1 MSNDQLATFTDR
13 REAIALFDLLR
24 GRDPGKS
31 WPLLPILAFVA
42 PGGSGK
48 SLLLRYLRVE
58 KSSLPD
64 GLAAIP
70 YAYLDFTLPH
80 APKDLLSI
88 LMELRDQLQ
97 QQEDGQGKHLVF
109 PRFDLGALIAQAAAT
124 NEDVASLGP
133 TEVRRKLAAG
143 VQIVESLSAL
153 SSSLGFA
160 IPYVAPLLAGLK
172 FAGQI
177 KPLKD
182 LLGYLEDNTG
192 WKWYR
197 MHGTET
203 GLGANATL
211 KDVLLRLH
219 ILSMPGKPERDL
231 LVNDLLPAA
240 FLADLF
246 DALLDT
252 DPPRAW
258 SKTANIA
265 LFLDGF
271 EALQR
276 ASSSTAT
283 NLLHVLAIRERK
295 HGKTDPLLL
304 VIGSRDY
311 LPGLSLEEEQ
321 AVPFGRT
328 AVQDE
333 QEVQRHVRE
342 WYAQWQ
348 QRLPADRRYL
358 RPRDLYLTFELCD
371 FGQEDTRSYLL
382 KLGEQKQ
389 TPVFAGN
396 SLLVQ
401 NIDRL
406 THGHPLYLALAAEAV
421 LEAKARE
428 QELKPGD
435 FELAAVSSEIA
446 PEHEDEQIRDYLLDL
461 FLRQLSETERKE
473 LIFCAVPRF
482 LDAALL
488 RVILPSLDDIDRQ
501 KRWNYYRQLTFMSPI
516 DHHSIVFHPLVRT
529 LLLRQL
535 PVDREPES
543 DYYCTHTRIRDYFH
557 ALTSRQKPTP
567 SQETVAEQA
576 KIEEAY
582 HALALGDQGPAIALG
597 VFAQQSNLT
606 LWELLLEAVAQ
617 APTELMPDDV
627 GHQAYDT
634 LVRATRHHN
643 VQDAVSTII
652 LYTLLLSTSEGDPV
666 NWAGTQNNLGVA
678 YDDLPGGDREA
689 NLRRAIECYEAAL
702 QVYTREAFPVQWA
715 MAQNNLGVAY
725 RQLPGG
731 DREANLRR
739 AIECYEAALQV
750 RTREAFPAYWAGT
763 QNNLGIAY
771 GQLPGGDQEAN
782 LRRAI
787 ECYEAALQVY
797 TPEAFPVDW
806 AGTQNNLGEAY
817 RQLPGGDREAN
828 LRRAIECYE
837 AALQVYT
844 PEAFPVDWAMTQ
856 NNLGIAYSDLPGG
869 DRETNL
875 RRAIEC
881 YEAALQVRTREA
893 FPAYWAGTQNNLGIA
908 YSDLPGGDRE
918 ANLGRAIECYEAA
931 LQVYTREAFP
941 VYWAGTQNNLGEA
954 YRQLPGEDQEVNLRR
969 AIECYEAALQ
979 VYTREAFPVQWAMA
993 QNNLGIAYGQLPG
1006 GDQEVN
1012 LRRAIECYEATLQVY
1027 TPEAFPVQWA
1037 MAQNNLGIAY
1047 GQLPGGDQEANLRRA
1062 IECFETA
1069 LQVRTREAFPVD
1081 WATTQNNLGTAYR
1094 FLPGGDQ
1101 EANLRRAIECY
1112 EAALQVRTHEAFP
1125 VDWATTL
1132 YNLGEAH
1139 RQILAGDRG
1148 ANLRR
1153 AIERYEAALQVFK
1166 LVHLNYYAY
1175 VVNENLERARN
1186 ELRSLE

>member
-1 MSNDQLATFTDR
+1 MSNEQLATFTDR
-13 REAIALFDLLR
+13 REAIALFDFLR
-24 GRDPGKS
+24 GRDPGRP

-58 KSSLPD
+58 KSSLP
-64 GLAAIP
+64 GGRAAFP

-97 QQEDGQGKHLVF
+97 QQDDGQEKHLVF

-133 TEVRRKLAAG
+133 SEVRRKLAAG
-143 VQIVESLSAL
+143 VQIIGSLSAL

-160 IPYVAPLLAGLK
+160 IPYVAPILAGLK

-177 KPLKD
+177 KPLKE
-182 LLGYLEDNTG
+182 LLSYLEDSTG

-219 ILSMPGKPERDL
+219 VLSMPGKPEREF

-246 DALLDT
+246 DVLLDT
-252 DPPRAW
+252 DPLRAW
-258 SKTANIA
+258 SKTANIV

-283 NLLHVLAIRERK
+283 RLLHVLAIKERK

-311 LPGLSLEEEQ
+311 LPGLSLEEVQ

-328 AVQDE
+328 AMQDE
-333 QEVQRHVRE
+333 QEVRRHVRE

-348 QRLPADRRYL
+348 QQIPADRRYL
-358 RPRDLYLTFELCD
+358 RPRDLYLTLELRD

-389 TPVFAGN
+389 TRVFADN

-401 NIDRL
+401 TIDQL
-406 THGHPLYLALAAEAV
+406 THGHPLFLALAAEAV
-421 LEAKARE
+421 LEAKARG

-435 FELAAVSSEIA
+435 FELAGVSSEIA

-461 FLRQLSETERKE
+461 FLRQLSEAERKE

-482 LDAALL
+482 LDASIL
-488 RVILPSLDDIDRQ
+488 RVILPTLDDIDRQ
-501 KRWNYYRQLTFMSPI
+501 QRWNYYRQLTFMSPL
-516 DHHSIVFHPLVRT
+516 DPHRVVFHPLVRT

-535 PVDREPES
+535 PVDQEPES
-543 DYYCTHTRIRDYFH
+543 DYYRTHTRLKDYFH
-557 ALTSRQKPTP
+557 ALTSRQKPSL

-582 HALALGDQGPAIALG
+582 HALALGDPNPPIVLG
-597 VFAQQSNLT
+597 VFAQGRNLT
-606 LWELLLEAVAQ
+606 LWEPLLEAVTQ
-617 APTELMPDDV
+617 APVELMPDDV
-627 GHQAYDT
+627 AYQAYDA
-634 LVRATRHHN
+634 LVRAEQHHV
-643 VQDAVSTII
+643 VQDAVSAIV
-652 LYTLLLSTSEGDPV
+652 LYTWFLAASQETPEEI
-666 NWAGTQNNLGVA
+666 AGLQNNLG
-678 YDDLPGGDREA
+678 E
-689 NLRRAIECYEAAL
+689 
-702 QVYTREAFPVQWA
+702 
-715 MAQNNLGVAY
+715 AY

-739 AIECYEAALQV
+739 AIACYEAALQV
-750 RTREAFPAYWAGT
+750 YTREAFPMQWAGT

-771 GQLPGGDQEAN
+771 SDLPGGDREAN
-782 LRRAI
+782 LRQAI
-787 ECYEAALQVY
+787 ACYEAALQVR
-797 TPEAFPVDW
+797 TREAFPVDW

-817 RQLPGGDREAN
+817 RQLPGGDQEVN
-828 LRRAIECYE
+828 LRQAI
-837 AALQVYT
+837 A
-844 PEAFPVDWAMTQ
+844 
-856 NNLGIAYSDLPGG
+856 
-869 DRETNL
+869 
-875 RRAIEC
+875 C

-893 FPAYWAGTQNNLGIA
+893 FPVDWAGTQNNLGIA
-908 YSDLPGGDRE
+908 YSDLPGGDQE
-918 ANLGRAIECYEAA
+918 ANLRQAIACYEAA

-941 VYWAGTQNNLGEA
+941 VDWAGTQNNLGAA
-954 YRQLPGEDQEVNLRR
+954 YSDLPGGDREASLRQ
-969 AIECYEAALQ
+969 AIACYEAALQ
-979 VYTREAFPVQWAMA
+979 IYQ
-993 QNNLGIAYGQLPG
+993 
-1006 GDQEVN
+1006 
-1012 LRRAIECYEATLQVY
+1012 
-1027 TPEAFPVQWA
+1027 
-1037 MAQNNLGIAY
+1037 
-1047 GQLPGGDQEANLRRA
+1047 
-1062 IECFETA
+1062 
-1069 LQVRTREAFPVD
+1069 
-1081 WATTQNNLGTAYR
+1081 
-1094 FLPGGDQ
+1094 
-1101 EANLRRAIECY
+1101 
-1112 EAALQVRTHEAFP
+1112 
-1125 VDWATTL
+1125 
-1132 YNLGEAH
+1132 
-1139 RQILAGDRG
+1139 
-1148 ANLRR
+1148 
-1153 AIERYEAALQVFK
+1153 
-1166 LVHLNYYAY
+1166 LVHVDYYAHM
-1175 VVNENLERARN
+1175 VNGNLESARD
-1186 ELRSLE
+1186 ELRSLEQGESHS